1 MIEEVPLDLGAGLTG
16 ILSQPAQPSTRP
28 LWILL
33 NAGFI
38 PRSGPFRLHVDL
50 ARSLAARGFPVL
62 RVDQPGVGDAPP
74 KRGDDV
80 AVLVQGLDRL
90 GVVTGATRFV
100 LGGLCSAADQA
111 WKVAQAD
118 ARVCALLLLDPYA
131 ARGGWFRLGQLR
143 LLLGRGGGALATL
156 WRRLSRRRSAELGDR
171 DLRDWPT
178 PAAARTQAAQL
189 VARGVALFAL
199 YTGGAAGY
207 FTHRRQFAATYGA
220 SARSA
225 RVSLQYWPE
234 CDHMFMR
241 LEDRQR
247 LQQAILDWSGTLA

>member
-1 MIEEVPLDLGAGLTG
+1 MIEEVPLDLGGGLTG
-16 ILSQPAQPSTRP
+16 ILTRPAQPTTRP

-50 ARSLAARGFPVL
+50 ARALARDGIAVL
-62 RVDQPGVGDAPP
+62 RVDQPGVGNAPP

-90 GVVTGATRFV
+90 CAISGASRFV

-111 WKVAQAD
+111 WKVALTD
-118 ARVCALLLLDPYA
+118 ARVCGLLLLDPYA
-131 ARGGWFRLGQLR
+131 ARGAWFRLGQLR
-143 LLLGRGGGALATL
+143 LLLGRGGSAVRTV
-156 WRRLSRRRSAELGDR
+156 WRRLRRRHVAALGDR
-171 DLRDWPT
+171 DLRDWPD
-178 PAAARTQAAQL
+178 PAAARRQAAQL
-189 VARGVALFAL
+189 VARGVALLAL
-199 YTGGAAGY
+199 YTGGAAAY
-207 FTHRRQFAATYGA
+207 FTDRRQFAATYGA

-225 RVSLQYWPE
+225 RVRLHHWPD

-241 LEDRQR
+241 HEDRQR
-247 LQQAILDWSGTLA
+247 LQQAIIDWARALA